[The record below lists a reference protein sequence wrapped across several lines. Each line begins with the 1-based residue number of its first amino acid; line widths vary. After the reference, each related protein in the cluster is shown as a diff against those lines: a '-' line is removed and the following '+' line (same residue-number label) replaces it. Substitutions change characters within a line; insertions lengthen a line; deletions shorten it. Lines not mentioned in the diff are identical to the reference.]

1 MSKIEIKGEFITKFQ
16 DKQFLYFA
24 DRSRLGIIL
33 IQRGHLLYYNKEF
46 GKIFGYSQEEI
57 SKWEK
62 REFYKI
68 VHPED
73 LQKLVQNF
81 RIEDN
86 KTAVVQFR
94 GITKEG
100 KIIPIENSVC
110 VVKYNDINAYLS
122 TYIRLDNSIENNSNL
137 GKEKIKL
144 EIELD
149 QGLKTAIDIISKA
162 FNWIPEQFIQYVIK
176 NDIKYIKDTL
186 ERGSFND
193 LRENYN
199 VSIDIN
205 ELKKI
210 KFKN

>member
-33 IQRGHLLYYNKEF
+33 IQRGHLIYYNKEF

-81 RIEDN
+81 KIEDN

-100 KIIPIENSVC
+100 EIIQIENSVC
-110 VVKYNDINAYLS
+110 IVKYNDINAYLS
-122 TYIRLDNSIENNSNL
+122 TYIRLDNFIKTNDDILKINL
-137 GKEKIKL
+137 KLKMKPYHQLNKIYKIFYKDMKYALEK
-144 EIELD
+144 
-149 QGLKTAIDIISKA
+149 
-162 FNWIPEQFIQYVIK
+162 VC
-176 NDIKYIKDTL
+176 NDYIKDTL
-186 ERGSFND
+186 ND
-193 LRENYN
+193 ID
-199 VSIDIN
+199 SI
-205 ELKKI
+205 L
-210 KFKN
+210 